1 MTWAKPRD
9 VKGQDRQLR
18 DLQRQVRRWCDVERA
33 MNRAP
38 DLRAKRRA
46 ELLAAGFRCLWQR
59 VVARRN
65 FTPSH
70 AKAAACALM
79 FAGPVALGGVALP
92 STGAFAQEK
101 IAVATRALGTDAAT
115 DQARLAELGI
125 SMTAI
130 EQCED
135 AELLWRAVRELVL
148 PQRVSE
154 PIQQRILRRV
164 WVLDP
169 DIAKGSLLESET
181 Q

>member
-1 MTWAKPRD
+1 
-9 VKGQDRQLR
+9 
-18 DLQRQVRRWCDVERA
+18 
-33 MNRAP
+33 
-38 DLRAKRRA
+38 
-46 ELLAAGFRCLWQR
+46 
-59 VVARRN
+59 
-65 FTPSH
+65 
-70 AKAAACALM
+70 M